1 MPILLESDP
10 FLITSLAAAIGPDT
24 VVLQDVVAVRR
35 HLTDDPAEDLV
46 VIGPDAD
53 LGAALEFATAERVS
67 RPTTG
72 VVLVRRRVD
81 TTILR
86 NALRAGIRE
95 VVKVDDLTAL
105 NEACRQSR
113 ELSRQVRG
121 DGRGSTVG
129 DTRLGE
135 LLTVFSAKG
144 GCGKT
149 TVATNLAAAMAK
161 RGKRVCLV
169 DLDLAFGDVAIA
181 LQLFPSRSVADAVG
195 VTTELDSTAIR
206 GLVTR
211 YNDNLDTILAP
222 VEPGAGEAVPGSVV
236 ADLLQ
241 ALKRSYDWVVVDTP
255 PAFNDHVL
263 AACDATDEFVLVTTL
278 DVPALKNLKL
288 TLEMLELLG
297 YSRDRQRVVLNRAD
311 AKVGLTVDDA
321 QKALNAPIALQVP
334 SSAAVPTAINRGVP
348 IVLDQPGHAVS
359 AALQAFGDGLAQ
371 RGQSIDIVRPR
382 RGFSLRRRTGAP
394 A

>member
-35 HLTDDPAEDLV
+35 ELTDDPSQELV

-53 LGAALEFATAERVS
+53 LDAALEFAAAERVA

-81 TTILR
+81 TTVLR

-105 NEACRQSR
+105 NDACRQSL

-121 DGRGSTVG
+121 G
-129 DTRLGE
+129 DRVRSGDAVRLGE

-149 TVATNLAAAMAK
+149 TIATNLAAAIAK

-181 LQLFPSRSVADAVG
+181 LQLFPARSVADAVG
-195 VTTELDSTAIR
+195 VTTGLDATAVK

-211 YNDNLDTILAP
+211 YDDNLDTVLAP
-222 VEPGAGEAVPGSVV
+222 VEPGAGEAVPAAVV

-241 ALKRSYDWVVVDTP
+241 TLKRSYDWVVVDTP

-297 YSRDRQRVVLNRAD
+297 YARDRQRVVLNRAD
-311 AKVGLTVDDA
+311 SKVGLTVDDA
-321 QKALNAPIALQVP
+321 QKALNQPIALQVP
-334 SSAAVPTAINRGVP
+334 SSSAVPTAINRGVP
-348 IVLDQPGHAVS
+348 LVLDQPNHAVS
-359 AALQAFGDGLAQ
+359 TALQAFGDGLAL
-371 RGQSIDIVRPR
+371 RGQPVDIARPR
-382 RGFSLRRRTGAP
+382 RGFSLRRRAGAP